1 MHSHVRAQACS
12 CPETPSTCLSYMHV
26 NVFQPGGRVEG
37 VSHNSAVAWDKAKF
51 KRGKRHVF
59 VAQGSQISR
68 KSQLFRDTL
77 VLPVSAVR
85 MESLF
90 NAALHPYYN
99 KLYHK
104 KSF

>member
-1 MHSHVRAQACS
+1 M
-12 CPETPSTCLSYMHV
+12 
-26 NVFQPGGRVEG
+26 EG
-37 VSHNSAVAWDKAKF
+37 VSHNSGVAWDKAKF
-51 KRGKRHVF
+51 KRGKRQVF
-59 VAQGSQISR
+59 VAQPSQMSR

-90 NAALHPYYN
+90 DADLCYN
-99 KLYHK
+99 YNYNNPYHK